1 MCIRDSLKC
10 HGIVI
15 PLRTPSAPLLRSLA
29 FLPIILICLRQ
40 YYLPLSLSQEFGLCS
55 ELLLHCILILLGLWL
70 LLFYLFQVSLS
81 GVQEFSR
88 TLFAF
93 SAWWLTYGTFRFLV
107 QRDFSFSNILLSIL
121 SFILI
126 AKVKLYI
133 LLGFVP
139 ALL

>member
-55 ELLLHCILILLGLWL
+55 ELLLHCILILLGLRL

-93 SAWWLTYGTFRFLV
+93 SARGGLHTVHFAFLY
-107 QRDFSFSNILLSIL
+107 RGI
-121 SFILI
+121 
-126 AKVKLYI
+126 
-133 LLGFVP
+133 FVFP
-139 ALL
+139 IFFCRS